1 MAEENLSHRPQITV
15 QAPSSSEVVT
25 GSLPTASDDLL
36 SHESSNS
43 LSNDTT
49 QSEALSPGNV
59 LLSPASSPLPS
70 SGSAVPRTA
79 NESEL
84 SEAELRRLYDDE
96 EIERF
101 LGLFSDVSHGCC
113 PSLIDKQGLKHLTL
127 VCLRSSPT
135 SGCTTTKSRFVAD
148 TRATIFCEIIEG
160 RRNGDRSSFSII
172 IRS

>member
-1 MAEENLSHRPQITV
+1 MAEENLPHRPQITV
-15 QAPSSSEVVT
+15 QAPSSSV

-49 QSEALSPGNV
+49 QSEALSPGSV

-101 LGLFSDVSHGCC
+101 LGLFSDVSHGC
-113 PSLIDKQGLKHLTL
+113 
-127 VCLRSSPT
+127 
-135 SGCTTTKSRFVAD
+135 
-148 TRATIFCEIIEG
+148 
-160 RRNGDRSSFSII
+160 
-172 IRS
+172 